1 MAVEFE
7 AVCGPK
13 FMTFWDDVGDSLL
26 SISCFFQRYRPL
38 KLPLSCEVVQKR

>member
-13 FMTFWDDVGDSLL
+13 FTTFWDDVGNPLYIVVNALDRL
-26 SISCFFQRYRPL
+26 SIPCFVP
-38 KLPLSCEVVQKR
+38 